1 MSGDLGIPSTS
12 FNNEPLMHVLNEL
25 PGDDYC

>member
-12 FNNEPLMHVLNEL
+12 FNNEPLIQVLNEL
-25 PGDDYC
+25 PGDDYR